1 MHDDQDPV
9 IRRLFAEQER
19 SRPSDDF
26 MLQLGKRI
34 DARQRGRRA
43 NGILAIVLCLVLS
56 AVSAPW
62 VALLASTLVDATAA
76 GVRTGGPL
84 FQSPMTWLVVAATAI
99 GWSPVVYLWRTGR
112 W

>member
-1 MHDDQDPV
+1 MRSEHDPD

-26 MLQLGKRI
+26 MLELSKRI
-34 DARQRGRRA
+34 DARQRVRRF
-43 NGILAIVLCLVLS
+43 NGILAIVACLVLS

-62 VALLASTLVDATAA
+62 IAQIASALVDFTAA
-76 GVRTGGPL
+76 GVRGPM
-84 FQSPMTWLVVAATAI
+84 QAPVAWLVVGATVV
-99 GWSPVVYLWRTGR
+99 GWSPVIYLWRTGR

>member
-1 MHDDQDPV
+1 MRSDQDPD

-26 MLQLGKRI
+26 MLRLAKRI
-34 DARQRGRRA
+34 DARQRVRRI
-43 NGILAIVLCLVLS
+43 NGILAIVVCLVLS

-62 VALLASTLVDATAA
+62 IAQSASALVDLTAA
-76 GVRTGGPL
+76 GIRTAGPL
-84 FQSPMTWLVVAATAI
+84 QSPMIWLIVAATAV
-99 GWSPVVYLWRTGR
+99 GWSPVIYLWRTGR